1 MNEIPTLFTAIGD
14 FFTKSD
20 WSAMV
25 KWPFWVLLFTVAA
38 GGVYCARYG
47 KKSLLNLGICDA
59 LSVITIYLTA
69 ALAYIYLPSMREYS
83 ELPFLAVSDDAVT
96 LVDPFTMELGKLAPL
111 LLRLMIL
118 VFLVSTADSFTSGGK
133 GAFSW
138 CFAQCGSVVVALF
151 FYTII
156 TAGITLIFPALL
168 NRLAI
173 IPVVLIVGIG
183 VLMLCAKFIFTKVIT
198 KENSYYKAVNKFFTS
213 NRGGILFPVSA
224 LSFLLISLLMS
235 VLHLAGLN
243 KLVFSTINSTGLW
256 IILLLLLAVLYIFA
270 TFYTD
275 RKKS

>member
-1 MNEIPTLFTAIGD
+1 MNEITTLFTAIGD

-83 ELPFLAVSDDAVT
+83 ELPFLAVSKDAVT

-118 VFLVSTADSFTSGGK
+118 VFLVSTA
-133 GAFSW
+133 
-138 CFAQCGSVVVALF
+138 V
-151 FYTII
+151 
-156 TAGITLIFPALL
+156 
-168 NRLAI
+168 
-173 IPVVLIVGIG
+173 
-183 VLMLCAKFIFTKVIT
+183 
-198 KENSYYKAVNKFFTS
+198 KFFFCQ
-213 NRGGILFPVSA
+213 LPD
-224 LSFLLISLLMS
+224 LW
-235 VLHLAGLN
+235 H
-243 KLVFSTINSTGLW
+243 NSTSRYCQVS
-256 IILLLLLAVLYIFA
+256 LADI
-270 TFYTD
+270 
-275 RKKS
+275 